1 MNGESQDDESDRDHA
16 QEGQEPVGQSMKSL
30 VTRGRQKEKKCGSKP
45 YGPTVHCR
53 VTSIVVGR
61 GEIILWTSTQQ
72 SNEGKEEGKGLHDA
86 CLRF

>member
-45 YGPTVHCR
+45 YGPTVQWVRYASLCR
-53 VTSIVVGR
+53 TDTQIDIVTP
-61 GEIILWTSTQQ
+61 
-72 SNEGKEEGKGLHDA
+72 
-86 CLRF
+86 

>member
-45 YGPTVHCR
+45 YGPTVHWG
-53 VTSIVVGR
+53 VADEKFVLT
-61 GEIILWTSTQQ
+61 
-72 SNEGKEEGKGLHDA
+72 N
-86 CLRF
+86 F